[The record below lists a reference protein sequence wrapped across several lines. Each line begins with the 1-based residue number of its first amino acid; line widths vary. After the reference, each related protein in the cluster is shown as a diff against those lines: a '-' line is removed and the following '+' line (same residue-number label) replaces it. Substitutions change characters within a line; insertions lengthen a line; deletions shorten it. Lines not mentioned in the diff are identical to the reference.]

1 MAGPWIGAW
10 PVGVSRGARDYCRA
24 SGKLS
29 EISVTVENGLSGMS
43 VATVPEWASVRR
55 MDTSSESWR
64 QVHFPALGCDEEIP
78 VRVLVG
84 GCSVL
89 VRAEHEFVGWRGH
102 FRCGLFWV
110 VEERVGS
117 ALFLVEVEGIPGV
130 LGLLW
135 CCGPRAGGGN
145 RSRLVVSA
153 ENPSH
158 PERDDRDQD
167 DERNDQAPR

>member
-1 MAGPWIGAW
+1 MAGRRFQG
-10 PVGVSRGARDYCRA
+10 RTR
-24 SGKLS
+24 L
-29 EISVTVENGLSGMS
+29 LSG
-43 VATVPEWASVRR
+43 VGETVGDFRNRGERLVGHERGHGAGMGLSVRR